1 MKGTLAL
8 AALLTLAFSNPTP
21 AADSAAAPEPAV
33 DSLMLDQLDD
43 YIQQEERH
51 RALALETAPIKSR
64 SDLAAHMRRSMAVSP
79 LAQLSPRARQRFV
92 ASLTFNRKGLTGFD
106 YSDLVNELTA
116 SGIHRV
122 LSLFGMQH
130 TTSLLDGVRVES
142 DADRTIMRMMNNSP
156 MLRADHDH
164 MECVKHGTCGPM
176 TNYICTSN
184 C

>member
-21 AADSAAAPEPAV
+21 AADGAGGPEPAV
-33 DSLMLDQLDD
+33 DSLLLDQLDD

-51 RALALETAPIKSR
+51 RALALESR
-64 SDLAAHMRRSMAVSP
+64 TDQV
-79 LAQLSPRARQRFV
+79 
-92 ASLTFNRKGLTGFD
+92 
-106 YSDLVNELTA
+106 
-116 SGIHRV
+116 
-122 LSLFGMQH
+122 
-130 TTSLLDGVRVES
+130 
-142 DADRTIMRMMNNSP
+142 SP